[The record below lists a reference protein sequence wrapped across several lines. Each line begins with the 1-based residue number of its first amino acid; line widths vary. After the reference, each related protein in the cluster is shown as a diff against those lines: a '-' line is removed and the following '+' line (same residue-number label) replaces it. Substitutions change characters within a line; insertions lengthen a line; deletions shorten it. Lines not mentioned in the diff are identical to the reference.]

1 MIWHVLDV
9 RAIWI
14 KEFAAAL
21 AAQAP
26 TLGWCPQISG
36 TGVFRNYE
44 EETVSVDPP
53 LQIRNFPLQ
62 RGFAKFPVNL
72 IAGEAN
78 RIKRRLLA
86 RTENVNESVLVCSSP
101 HYAPIAET
109 WPGRVVYYVTD
120 FFPAY
125 GDDREFIAALDRR
138 MCRAADVVC
147 PNSERIAD
155 YLMREADCNSAKIR
169 IVPNATRTENLLS
182 APSSSAS
189 VEVPQEL
196 GGLPRPLAGVIGDLS
211 RNTDWV
217 FVEELISRA
226 PWLSWVFVGP
236 TDMTVTDP
244 AHREARNRLEKSGG
258 RIRFVGPKPYSELK
272 DYARALDVAVL
283 PYRKREPTYSG
294 SSTRFYE
301 HLAAGRPMIATR
313 GCAELLQKDSL
324 LRLVDSPDEA
334 AHALDELRTPNF
346 CDGLENLRWQTS
358 RQETWDARATSM
370 REALDEQTRRVVRS
384 PTVREGSVASSFLG

>member
-9 RAIWI
+9 RAVWI

-21 AAQAP
+21 TAQAP

-53 LQIRNFPLQ
+53 LQVRNFPLQ

-78 RIKRRLLA
+78 RITRRLLA
-86 RTENVNESVLVCSSP
+86 RTENANDSVLVCTSP

-138 MCRAADVVC
+138 LCRAADLVC

-155 YLMREADCNSAKIR
+155 YLMGEANCKATKISV
-169 IVPNATRTENLLS
+169 VPNATRTENLLPGPS
-182 APSSSAS
+182 LQAPAEMPED
-189 VEVPQEL
+189 VRD
-196 GGLPRPLAGVIGDLS
+196 LPRPIAVVIGDLS

-217 FVEELISRA
+217 FIEELISRT

-236 TDMTVTDP
+236 TAFAVTDP
-244 AHREARNRLEKSGG
+244 AHREARHRLETSDG
-258 RIRFVGPKPYSELK
+258 RIRFVGSKPYSELK
-272 DYARALDVAVL
+272 AYARALDVAVL
-283 PYRKREPTYSG
+283 PYRNCEPTYSG

-301 HLAAGRPMIATR
+301 HLAAGRPMISTR
-313 GCAELLQKDSL
+313 GCAELLQKEPL

-334 AHALDELRTPNF
+334 AHALEELRAIHF
-346 CDGLENLRWQTS
+346 RDGLESVRWQAS
-358 RQETWDARATSM
+358 RHETWDARATSM
-370 REALDEQTRRVVRS
+370 REALDEQTRR
-384 PTVREGSVASSFLG
+384 EAA